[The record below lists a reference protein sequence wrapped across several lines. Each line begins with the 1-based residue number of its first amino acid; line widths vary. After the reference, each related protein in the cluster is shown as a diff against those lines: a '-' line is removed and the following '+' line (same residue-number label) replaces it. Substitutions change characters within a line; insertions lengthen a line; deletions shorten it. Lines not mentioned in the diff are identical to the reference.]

1 MRYRFVEV
9 GLTLDCSYF
18 PARRR
23 RSSLL
28 PVLNRLASLG
38 LSVNSQTDL
47 TKATYEPP
55 TPHDSDDDEIDSTYV
70 PSISRMS
77 SVSLDDYHLGR
88 TMSNSTVSTLPVS
101 PRQSVNSLG
110 EDNPVFEDII
120 CQNPNGESEVGF
132 VHPLHMRFKYLNE
145 IAESTYRKT
154 NITFFVY
161 FNLDLNTRH

>member
-1 MRYRFVEV
+1 LIF
-9 GLTLDCSYF
+9 S
-18 PARRR
+18 ARRR

-110 EDNPVFEDII
+110 EDNPVFDDII
-120 CQNPNGESEVGF
+120 CTNPNGDNEVG
-132 VHPLHMRFKYLNE
+132 LLNH
-145 IAESTYRKT
+145 
-154 NITFFVY
+154 F
-161 FNLDLNTRH
+161 